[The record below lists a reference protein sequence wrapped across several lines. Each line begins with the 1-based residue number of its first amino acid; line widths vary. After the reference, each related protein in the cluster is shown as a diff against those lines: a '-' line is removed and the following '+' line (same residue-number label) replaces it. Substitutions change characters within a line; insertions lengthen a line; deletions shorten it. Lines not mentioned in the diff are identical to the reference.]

1 MKAFK
6 IINQSINK
14 VLSKINICYLS
25 ACLEVM
31 SFGMI
36 DEIKN
41 NLHDILKSFKN
52 VDIKDDITMIV
63 YAACDKVFS
72 VNSRMSE
79 KRKGL
84 K

>member
-1 MKAFK
+1 
-6 IINQSINK
+6 
-14 VLSKINICYLS
+14 
-25 ACLEVM
+25 
-31 SFGMI
+31 MI

-52 VDIKDDITMIV
+52 VGIKDDITMVV
-63 YAACDKVFS
+63 YAASDKVFS

-79 KRKGL
+79 KRKRL